1 MSATITL
8 SLANICLFLLN
19 RYATKLMTNNNFQ
32 RPRAGQHD
40 DNAHPP
46 ITPAKAVDP
55 QSIQDPTQRNVYIL
69 ITKHY
74 LACCSRDAMG
84 RETELIVRMG
94 PEEFT
99 AKGLMI
105 LEKNWLEIYAPWE
118 RWSTG
123 QGELPPLVEGSHDY
137 SEFVASQGRT
147 YGSASANIRYERT
160 LCFNERSVCVHPFVR
175 FAN

>member
-1 MSATITL
+1 MSG
-8 SLANICLFLLN
+8 
-19 RYATKLMTNNNFQ
+19 NNFQ

-55 QSIQDPTQRNVYIL
+55 QSIQDPKQRDVYIL

-84 RETELIVRMG
+84 KETQLTVRMAS
-94 PEEFT
+94 EEFT
-99 AKGLMI
+99 AKGLMV
-105 LEKNWLEIYAPWE
+105 LEKNWLEIYAPYE

-123 QGELPPLVEGSHDY
+123 QGELPRLDIGSRMTPSSLLLKD
-137 SEFVASQGRT
+137 GRT
-147 YGSASANIRYERT
+147 APPQPISGT
-160 LCFNERSVCVHPFVR
+160 HPKG
-175 FAN
+175 

>member
-1 MSATITL
+1 
-8 SLANICLFLLN
+8 
-19 RYATKLMTNNNFQ
+19 MTNNNFQ

-55 QSIQDPTQRNVYIL
+55 QSIQDATQRNVYVL

-84 RETELIVRMG
+84 RETQLTVRMG
-94 PEEFT
+94 SEEFT
-99 AKGLMI
+99 AKGLMV

-123 QGELPPLVEGSHDY
+123 QGELPPLVEGSRITPRSLLLKD
-137 SEFVASQGRT
+137 GRT
-147 YGSASANIRYERT
+147 APPQPISGTNGSKFEGNDHWTIVLHDSLTVIYV
-160 LCFNERSVCVHPFVR
+160 LSSPF
-175 FAN
+175 F